1 MSFNSSDVPSTLYSL
16 VDEQGGGI
24 LSPWIKYARSS
35 GDYSILEEYL
45 DTAVKSYL
53 YNGGKGKLVPISQL
67 VTIRNKQRNAL
78 LGALRRKK
86 GRGKSGPNILEHID
100 QDALSSGDFLKALKV
115 LDGGMIK
122 GRRSF
127 KYRELVWDMDQRGRL
142 GENLLHVCM
151 LLNTADMNE
160 LVKQMTYRFPK
171 IVNDI
176 FLSEEY
182 YGLSPLHQA
191 IVNEDLEMVYF
202 LCRKGADVHQR
213 CYGSFFCADDQKAS
227 RTDSLEHEWVD
238 LVQSTKYTGQMYW
251 GEYPLSFAACT
262 NQVDCFR
269 LLRAMKADPNMPDT
283 NGNTVLH
290 LTVIHDLP
298 EMFMLAVEL
307 GANLHVR
314 NNLKLTPLAL
324 AARLAK
330 KHIYDLILECDMDI
344 SWRYGPVVCKA
355 YPLNDVDTINESDG
369 SLNPNSVIA
378 NVVYGDKV
386 DHLEFFDGLIEE
398 VLESKWETFGKKQL
412 FMSLAGYIYFLAVFY
427 LAFMT
432 RDAHILPS
440 DEDENEKF
448 GMIELDFSNFTNIL
462 SEGLS
467 LREHLAIARMA
478 EREALPAH
486 CHLWDYSGPSQQ
498 IRMIS
503 EILCLLAVVI
513 RTFKDCIDAHRTG
526 VSRWWNSIKAFPE
539 KVLHKFC
546 QILVLCTVPLRV
558 GCYLDDSFLVIE
570 NLLVVCIVIM
580 STLHFLFYCRS
591 LKFVGPFVL
600 MVYKIIVRD
609 MLRFLL
615 IYSFFLMGF
624 AQAFFVIFKS
634 CERAEIA
641 YQKAHNYTEDD
652 EYIEK
657 FENIMEDGW
666 EAVMRM
672 FIMSVGEFGAL
683 YKNLNE
689 CKSSIAPQSKVFFI
703 LFELIV
709 TVMLLNLLIAMMT
722 RTYEKIAETEKEWK
736 RQWAQVILM
745 LEQSSSASERLLSLY
760 RYTRPIRSDKRRR
773 AFVVKVKSND
783 RQQPQLKLIPP
794 RGKPSIRLSNNSSI
808 HVLHVLS
815 KHAS

>member
-45 DTAVKSYL
+45 DTAVGSAAQIRSIFSFQVKSYL

-127 KYRELVWDMDQRGRL
+127 KYRELVWDMDQR
-142 GENLLHVCM
+142 
-151 LLNTADMNE
+151 
-160 LVKQMTYRFPK
+160 
-171 IVNDI
+171 
-176 FLSEEY
+176 
-182 YGLSPLHQA
+182 GLSPLHQA

-330 KHIYDLILECDMDI
+330 KQIYDLILECDMDI

-386 DHLEFFDGLIEE
+386 EHLEFFDGLIEE
-398 VLESKWETFGKKQL
+398 ILESKWQTFGKKQL

-432 RDAHILPS
+432 RDAHVLPKDGN
-440 DEDENEKF
+440 DEEDV
-448 GMIELDFSNFTNIL
+448 IEADYTNYTEIL
-462 SEGLS
+462 SAGLS
-467 LREHLAIARMA
+467 LREHLAIARLA
-478 EREALPAH
+478 EREVLPAH

-498 IRMIS
+498 
-503 EILCLLAVVI
+503 
-513 RTFKDCIDAHRTG
+513 
-526 VSRWWNSIKAFPE
+526 KAFPE
-539 KVLHKFC
+539 KVLHKCC
-546 QILVLCTVPLRV
+546 QLLVICTIPLRL

-570 NLLVVCIVIM
+570 NFMVVCIVIM

-634 CERAEIA
+634 CERAEIVFRER
-641 YQKAHNYTEDD
+641 HNYTNDD

-773 AFVVKVKSND
+773 AFVVKVKCDD
-783 RQQPQLKLIPP
+783 RQQPQFKLIPP

-815 KHAS
+815 KNNM

>member
-1 MSFNSSDVPSTLYSL
+1 MSFNSSDVPSSLYSL
-16 VDEQGGGI
+16 IDEQGGGI
-24 LSPWIKYARSS
+24 LAPWIKYARSS

-45 DTAVKSYL
+45 DTAVKAYL
-53 YNGGKGKLVPISQL
+53 YNGGKGKLVQISQL
-67 VTIRNKQRNAL
+67 VTIRNKQRNAVL
-78 LGALRRKK
+78 SAIRRKK

-142 GENLLHVCM
+142 GENLLHICM

-160 LVKQMTYRFPK
+160 LVKQMVYRYPK

-176 FLSEEY
+176 FISEEY

-202 LCRKGADVHQR
+202 LCKKGADVHQR

-262 NQVDCFR
+262 NQFDCFR

-298 EMFMLAVEL
+298 EMFMLAMEL

-314 NNLKLTPLAL
+314 NNLNFTPLAL

-330 KHIYDLILECDMDI
+330 KKIYDLILEYNMDI

-355 YPLNDVDTINESDG
+355 YPMDDVDTVQLTDG
-369 SLNPNSVIA
+369 SLNPNSVLA

-386 DHLEFFDGLIEE
+386 DHLEFFDGLIEQI
-398 VLESKWETFGKKQL
+398 LDSKWQTFGKRQL
-412 FMSLAGYIYFLAVFY
+412 FRSLSGYIYFLAVFY
-427 LAFMT
+427 TAFMT
-432 RDAHILPS
+432 RDAHPLHV
-440 DEDENEKF
+440 EDPIKP
-448 GMIELDFSNFTNIL
+448 IEADYTNFSSIL
-462 SEGLS
+462 STGLT
-467 LREHLAIARMA
+467 LREHLFIQKTLMKQP
-478 EREALPAH
+478 LPVH
-486 CHLWDYSGPSQQ
+486 CHLWDYSKGTKQR
-498 IRMIS
+498 IRMVS
-503 EILCLLAVVI
+503 EILCLVAVVV
-513 RTFKDCIDAHRTG
+513 RSFKDMLDAHRTG
-526 VSRWWNSIKAFPE
+526 YRRWWSTISAFPE
-539 KVLHKFC
+539 KVLHKCC
-546 QILVLCTVPLRV
+546 QILVICTLPFRF
-558 GCYLDDSFLVIE
+558 GCDVHEKFLVIE
-570 NLLVVCIVIM
+570 NFLVVCIVFM

-634 CERAEIA
+634 CERAEID
-641 YQKAHNYTEDD
+641 YQRKHNLTNDD
-652 EYIEK
+652 EYVEK
-657 FENIMEDGW
+657 FENIMQDGT

-689 CKSSIAPQSKVFFI
+689 CKSSIAPQICFM

-745 LEQSSSASERLLSLY
+745 LEQSLTSSERLLSLY
-760 RYTRPIRSDKRRR
+760 RYTRPIKSDKRMR
-773 AFVVKVKSND
+773 AFVVREKSKD
-783 RQQPQLKLIPP
+783 RPPSLQKESQQ
-794 RGKPSIRLSNNSSI
+794 RRKPSARLSNNSNI
-808 HVLHVLS
+808 HILHVLS
-815 KHAS
+815 KNQSS

>member
-127 KYRELVWDMDQRGRL
+127 KYRELVWDMDQR
-142 GENLLHVCM
+142 
-151 LLNTADMNE
+151 
-160 LVKQMTYRFPK
+160 
-171 IVNDI
+171 
-176 FLSEEY
+176 
-182 YGLSPLHQA
+182 GLSPLHQA

-330 KHIYDLILECDMDI
+330 KQIYDLILECDMDI

-386 DHLEFFDGLIEE
+386 EHLEFFDGLIEE
-398 VLESKWETFGKKQL
+398 ILESKWQTFGKKQL

-432 RDAHILPS
+432 RDAHVLPKDGN
-440 DEDENEKF
+440 DEEDV
-448 GMIELDFSNFTNIL
+448 IEADYTNYTEIL
-462 SEGLS
+462 SAGLS
-467 LREHLAIARMA
+467 LREHLAIARLA
-478 EREALPAH
+478 EREVLPAH

-498 IRMIS
+498 
-503 EILCLLAVVI
+503 
-513 RTFKDCIDAHRTG
+513 
-526 VSRWWNSIKAFPE
+526 KAFPE
-539 KVLHKFC
+539 KVLHKCC
-546 QILVLCTVPLRV
+546 QLLVICTIPLRL

-570 NLLVVCIVIM
+570 NFMVVCIVIM

-634 CERAEIA
+634 CERAEIVFRER
-641 YQKAHNYTEDD
+641 HNYTNDD

-773 AFVVKVKSND
+773 AFVVKVKCDD
-783 RQQPQLKLIPP
+783 RQQPQFKLIPP

-815 KHAS
+815 KNNM

>member
-35 GDYSILEEYL
+35 GDFSILEEYL

-67 VTIRNKQRNAL
+67 VTIRNKQRNAM

-115 LDGGMIK
+115 LDGGIIK

-127 KYRELVWDMDQRGRL
+127 KYRELVWNMDQRGRL

-160 LVKQMTYRFPK
+160 LVKQMVLKFPK

-191 IVNEDLEMVYF
+191 IVNENLEMVYF

-238 LVQSTKYTGQMYW
+238 LVQNTKYTGQMYW

-269 LLRAMKADPNMPDT
+269 LLRAMKADPNMPDS

-298 EMFMLAVEL
+298 EMFKLAVEL
-307 GANLHVR
+307 GANLHIR

-330 KHIYDLILECDMDI
+330 KKIYDLILECDMDI
-344 SWRYGPVVCKA
+344 SWRYGSVVCKA
-355 YPLNDVDTINESDG
+355 YPLNDVDTIQEIDG

-386 DHLEFFDGLIEE
+386 EHLEFFDGLIEE
-398 VLESKWETFGKKQL
+398 VLESKWQTFGKKQL
-412 FMSLAGYIYFLAVFY
+412 FMSLAGYIFFLTVFY

-432 RDAHILPS
+432 RNAHILKS
-440 DEDENEKF
+440 NRDVENSI
-448 GMIELDFSNFTNIL
+448 IETDFSNFSDIL
-462 SEGLS
+462 STGLS
-467 LREHLAIARMA
+467 LREYLAI
-478 EREALPAH
+478 ERSIHREELPDH
-486 CHLWDYSGPSQQ
+486 CHLWNYSSGPMQL

-503 EILCLLAVVI
+503 ETLCLLAVAV
-513 RTFKDCIDAHRTG
+513 RTFRDCIDAQRTG
-526 VSRWWNSIKAFPE
+526 FSRWWTSIKAFPE

-546 QILVLCTVPLRV
+546 QLLVLCTIPLRF
-558 GCYLDDSFLVIE
+558 GCYINDRFLVIE
-570 NLLVVCIVIM
+570 NFIVVCIVIM

-609 MLRFLL
+609 MLRFML
-615 IYSFFLMGF
+615 IYSIFLMGF
-624 AQAFFVIFKS
+624 AQAFFIMFKS
-634 CERAEIA
+634 CERAEVDF
-641 YQKAHNYTEDD
+641 QENNNLTKDS

-657 FENIMEDGW
+657 FENIMEDGL

-689 CKSSIAPQSKVFFI
+689 CKSSIAPQAKVFFI

-709 TVMLLNLLIAMMT
+709 SVMLLNLLIAMMT

-745 LEQSSSASERLLSLY
+745 LEQSMSASERLLSLFQ
-760 RYTRPIRSDKRRR
+760 YTRPIRSDKRRR
-773 AFVVKVKSND
+773 AFVVK
-783 RQQPQLKLIPP
+783 LKNSEKPNSQFKITIP
-794 RGKPSIRLSNNSSI
+794 RGKSSVRLSNNSSI

-815 KHAS
+815 QNT

>member
-238 LVQSTKYTGQMYW
+238 LVQNTKYIGQMYW

-330 KHIYDLILECDMDI
+330 KQIYDLILECDMDI

-386 DHLEFFDGLIEE
+386 EHLEFFDGLIEE
-398 VLESKWETFGKKQL
+398 VLESKWQTFGKKQL

-432 RDAHILPS
+432 RDAHVLPNEQNE
-440 DEDENEKF
+440 EDEI
-448 GMIELDFSNFTNIL
+448 IEADYSNYTEVL
-462 SEGLS
+462 SAGLS
-467 LREHLAIARMA
+467 LREHLAIARLA
-478 EREALPAH
+478 ERNVLPAH

-503 EILCLLAVVI
+503 EVLCLFAVVV
-513 RTFKDCIDAHRTG
+513 RTFKDCIDAQRTG
-526 VSRWWNSIKAFPE
+526 FSRWWNSIKAFPE

-546 QILVLCTVPLRV
+546 QILVMCTVPLRV

-570 NLLVVCIVIM
+570 NFIVIGIVIM
-580 STLHFLFYCRS
+580 STFHFLFYCRS

-634 CERAEIA
+634 CERAEIV
-641 YQKAHNYTEDD
+641 YREKHNYTDD
-652 EYIEK
+652 EE
-657 FENIMEDGW
+657 FENIMEDGV

-689 CKSSIAPQSKVFFI
+689 CKSSIAPQSK
-703 LFELIV
+703 
-709 TVMLLNLLIAMMT
+709 
-722 RTYEKIAETEKEWK
+722 
-736 RQWAQVILM
+736 WAQVILM

-773 AFVVKVKSND
+773 AFVVKE
-783 RQQPQLKLIPP
+783 RQQPQFKLIAP

-815 KHAS
+815 KNP

>member
-1 MSFNSSDVPSTLYSL
+1 
-16 VDEQGGGI
+16 
-24 LSPWIKYARSS
+24 
-35 GDYSILEEYL
+35 
-45 DTAVKSYL
+45 
-53 YNGGKGKLVPISQL
+53 
-67 VTIRNKQRNAL
+67 
-78 LGALRRKK
+78 
-86 GRGKSGPNILEHID
+86 
-100 QDALSSGDFLKALKV
+100 
-115 LDGGMIK
+115 
-122 GRRSF
+122 
-127 KYRELVWDMDQRGRL
+127 
-142 GENLLHVCM
+142 
-151 LLNTADMNE
+151 
-160 LVKQMTYRFPK
+160 
-171 IVNDI
+171 
-176 FLSEEY
+176 
-182 YGLSPLHQA
+182 
-191 IVNEDLEMVYF
+191 
-202 LCRKGADVHQR
+202 
-213 CYGSFFCADDQKAS
+213 
-227 RTDSLEHEWVD
+227 
-238 LVQSTKYTGQMYW
+238 MYW

-330 KHIYDLILECDMDI
+330 KQIYDLILECDMDI

-386 DHLEFFDGLIEE
+386 EHLEFFDGLIEE
-398 VLESKWETFGKKQL
+398 VLESKWQTFGKKQL

-432 RDAHILPS
+432 RDAHVLPK
-440 DEDENEKF
+440 DNEEEI
-448 GMIELDFSNFTNIL
+448 IEADYTNYTEIL
-462 SEGLS
+462 SAGLS
-467 LREHLAIARMA
+467 LREHLAIARLA
-478 EREALPAH
+478 EREVLPAH

-503 EILCLLAVVI
+503 EILCLFAVVV

-526 VSRWWNSIKAFPE
+526 FSRWWNSIKAFPE

-546 QILVLCTVPLRV
+546 QILVICTVPLRL

-570 NLLVVCIVIM
+570 NFMVVCIVIM

-634 CERAEIA
+634 CERAEIV
-641 YQKAHNYTEDD
+641 YQEKHNYTEDD

-657 FENIMEDGW
+657 FENIMGDGW

-736 RQWAQVILM
+736 RQRQRGFCHYIVILDRFVLIKDEELSLSRLNQIM
-745 LEQSSSASERLLSLY
+745 LSRNIVAVRGAHKAAASSTKPVEKVTKLGNGLTVATIESNKPLTQLVLAFRAGSRYEKPAQIGLSHTLRNFVGRDSKDHFGSAIVWSASNY
-760 RYTRPIRSDKRRR
+760 GG
-773 AFVVKVKSND
+773 VVKSFSSRDLFGVSVTV
-783 RQQPQLKLIPP
+783 P
-794 RGKPSIRLSNNSSI
+794 RDSTSYA
-808 HVLHVLS
+808 LHVLAQAAGNPGFKPWEVEDVYPTMRADNGFRTPFDLVVDQIHKAAYRNGGLGNSVYAPCS
-815 KHAS
+815 KIGLICHKTLTEFAVSISKNIKNYNFVV